1 MTFLRQLFTD
11 SQPFR
16 DGEKMF
22 VESPSNTCKLLNIAM
37 VVKWPSCLPIME
49 NLRTKSSRLRLVA
62 VAVEKP
68 DSCNVCDSCYVDT
81 KEMEVFE
88 GYRDLLALDH
98 LDLILELTGDEDILV
113 DLIRRK
119 KPNVGVVDLHA
130 SMLLFDMVPDVTL
143 ESPLISTLMEAST
156 DGVIVIDRDY
166 RIINCN
172 TSKFIP
178 GSSDRNS
185 ILGKHCF
192 EVVQRSSVPCEGSLR
207 CPAQETQVT
216 GKLARSVYEIEDP
229 DQTTQI
235 CQVTAYPVFNLVGEV
250 AQCVLSIRDMSKT
263 LSDKIEERTQAV
275 KENLARVVREDRL
288 TSLGRLVASVCHEIN
303 NPMASI
309 VTFTKLILTMIQRG
323 MMSGADIANI
333 ERYLELSFREGMR
346 CGSIVKNLL
355 IFARPESTTAQKID
369 INEMVE
375 TTLLLT
381 THQLELARIECIV
394 DLPSDFFA
402 WGDCGQIQQCLL
414 NLIFNAI
421 DAMPEGGTI
430 TISGSIENNGNMLEF
445 SVSDTGHGIE
455 PHHLARIFEPFFSTK
470 SNGKGVGLGL
480 SMVYGIVREHKG
492 EIEVDSE
499 PGKGT
504 KFTIKLP
511 TRQADH

>member
-1 MTFLRQLFTD
+1 ML
-11 SQPFR
+11 
-16 DGEKMF
+16 
-22 VESPSNTCKLLNIAM
+22 VESPSSTCKLLNIAV
-37 VVKWPSCLPIME
+37 VVKWPCRLPIMK

-62 VAVEKP
+62 IAVEK
-68 DSCNVCDSCYVDT
+68 SDSCYDLAE
-81 KEMEVFE
+81 EMGVEIFE
-88 GYRDLLALDH
+88 DYRDLLSIDH
-98 LDLILELTGDEDILV
+98 LDLILELTGDEDILS

-119 KPNVGVVDLHA
+119 KPGVGVVDLHA

-172 TSKFIP
+172 TSTFIP
-178 GSSDRNS
+178 GSSERNA

-192 EVVQRSSVPCEGSLR
+192 EVMQRSSVPCEGIIK
-207 CPAQETQVT
+207 CPAQETQAT
-216 GKLARSVYEIEDP
+216 GKLARSVYDIEGP
-229 DQTTQI
+229 DKTTQI
-235 CQVTAYPVFNLVGEV
+235 CHVTAYPIFNLFGEV
-250 AQCVLSIRDMSKT
+250 SQCVLSIRDMSKT

-303 NPMASI
+303 NPITSI
-309 VTFTKLILTMIQRG
+309 VTFSQLILTMIQRG
-323 MMSGADIANI
+323 MMSSADIANM

-355 IFARPESTTAQKID
+355 IFARPESMAAQKID
-369 INEMVE
+369 INEMVK

-381 THQLELARIECIV
+381 SHQLELAGVECIV
-394 DLPSDFFA
+394 DLPASSFTA

-430 TISGSIENNGNMLEF
+430 TISGGIEHNADMLGL

-455 PHHLARIFEPFFSTK
+455 PHHLPRIFEPFYSTK
-470 SNGKGVGLGL
+470 PNGKGAGLGL
-480 SMVYGIVREHKG
+480 SMVYGIIREHKG
-492 EIEVDSE
+492 DIEVESE

-504 KFTIKLP
+504 KFTIRLP
-511 TRQADH
+511 TRPVDH